1 MRTSKKAAVA
11 AAGLAI
17 LAAVGT
23 AATASG
29 ATPSPNPKTATSP
42 KTAEPESEVVA
53 AAAALGVSPEALVAA
68 IVSGKQSFA
77 SAGGPV
83 TNEEF
88 AAAVAAQ
95 LGRPVDQVQT
105 ALIPVIEKP
114 GHSSR
119 PENKTDNDGTDP
131 NDSPFATDAAVATLA
146 ARLNVTQNEAKSAL
160 ATILHLAAADGGIDT
175 ASAGFRDVA
184 AGLGVTAGQL
194 QDALGE
200 LKASFNNG

>member
-1 MRTSKKAAVA
+1 SIDCPHQVLRNYLGTPKSRQKLDWLPRRGSADTRSASQRRKDSRVRTSKKAAVA

-17 LAAVGT
+17 FAAVGT

-77 SAGGPV
+77 AAGGPV

-88 AAAVAAQ
+88 AAAVA
-95 LGRPVDQVQT
+95 
-105 ALIPVIEKP
+105 
-114 GHSSR
+114 
-119 PENKTDNDGTDP
+119 
-131 NDSPFATDAAVATLA
+131 ATLA

-194 QDALGE
+194 
-200 LKASFNNG
+200 